1 MPKFKV
7 EPFENITGA
16 EDEADQAAGEMIILT
31 RHRMLEGQSHKL
43 TALNGSFAFQR
54 RILERFS
61 RKHARPG
68 LAVTERLKFALLRSF
83 CLDRHAAVTAAEH
96 CGFPDR
102 GRVRHGGA
110 KRGGRG
116 RGHRRGPAGGYSAG

>member
-1 MPKFKV
+1 MVRKKSL
-7 EPFENITGA
+7 A
-16 EDEADQAAGEMIILT
+16 ADEAAGETIILT

-54 RILERFS
+54 RVLERFS

-68 LAVTERLKFALLRSF
+68 LAMTERLKFALLRSF
-83 CLDRHAAVTAAEH
+83 CLDRQAAVTAAEH
-96 CGFPDR
+96 RGFPDR
-102 GRVRHGGA
+102 GHVGDGGT
-110 KRGGRG
+110 KHGGRG